1 MSDIQIY
8 KTFES
13 LKDCVKSIP
22 CESVAERLGLGLI
35 RTGNSLQGDCPSGH
49 VSKGGRCF
57 SINSVDNYGHCFNCG
72 RGFDNIAMV
81 QEKLRLSFPDAI
93 KWIADN
99 FGIKHSVNLNGI
111 APKILSPKEEEEL
124 NKFHVNAL
132 LFESAFSWM
141 HNLLFEEEGKEVL
154 RYLTEDRN
162 YDPEVLKNTEFCY
175 FPQVTL
181 IKGYLQKLH
190 PGADND
196 LVQLPLSGASGDKFK
211 LAIPYRNVQGQ
222 ITGFLKRATCTGGIT
237 YTDRNGKVNEN
248 ARWDST
254 QGTRKHDIFNLSK
267 CKGQETLIVVEGYP
281 DAVYFTAL
289 GIPNVVAVGQGI
301 LSENHL
307 EGMKLN
313 RVKNVIISLDND
325 EVGPGNTVK
334 AIKLLLTESDI
345 TPFVLDPKLLSPS
358 KDPDEYVRVRGLDAF
373 KIILDMVTL
382 GSVWASRYL
391 LEKSSTANPIAKKK
405 ALDEVINLAGLTKN
419 PIDKEEIISV
429 ISKSLKCSMPAVK
442 ELLKLEQEKVAS
454 VQGIPEQPTGRF
466 WTVKDKDLRI
476 DIKKYMDFIVAEGF
490 SKFYMDKDYT
500 FVRTNSKIVS
510 EYSLPQ
516 IKDHILSY
524 VRNIE
529 EVKQGTKNKLY
540 ETLYNNVGHYF
551 SESLVECIPPV
562 DIKFKRDEKDRA
574 YVYYKNGYVCLGKNK
589 DAGLSSYKE
598 LESPIWQH
606 IINERSLDLIKV
618 KYKKPEYEQFLWNVV
633 GGNQDRFLSL
643 CSVIGYMMHGHK
655 EESNA
660 KAIVLCDQKIPSD
673 GEPNGRTGKSLI
685 GKALEKIKNIE
696 RVDGKN
702 FDFKSTFT
710 FQMVKLGTQIID
722 FNDVDANF
730 DFEKLFSVITDGMT
744 IEYKNKTPFVVPFSE
759 SPKIM
764 ISTNYTIK
772 GIGSSYK
779 DRMFEIE
786 FTDHYNTDHKPKDE
800 FGHDFFTGWDPDEWN
815 RFDNFMLECLQLYL
829 DEGLVGCNLE
839 TLNLRKLIDL
849 TSIEFVE
856 FAEESIE
863 LNKEYNLNQL
873 YNDFKKH
880 IGFENDTFNPCPVR
894 QKTFTSWLMILNQ
907 FKKKKF
913 QKRQSNGRQLV
924 MLAA

>member
-1 MSDIQIY
+1 MSEVQTY
-8 KTFES
+8 NTFES

-22 CESVAERLGLGLI
+22 CESVAEILGLGLV
-35 RTGNSLQGDCPSGH
+35 RTGNSPQGDCPSGH
-49 VSKGGRCF
+49 ISKGGKCF
-57 SINSVDNYGHCFNCG
+57 SINTVDNYGHCFNCG

-81 QEKLRLSFPDAI
+81 QEKLRLSFPEAI

-99 FGIKHSVNLNGI
+99 FGIKYSISLNGLT
-111 APKILSPKEEEEL
+111 PKILSAKEEEEL
-124 NKFHVNAL
+124 KKFHINAL
-132 LFESAFSWM
+132 LYESAFSWM
-141 HNLLFEEEGKEVL
+141 HNLLFDEVGEEAL
-154 RYLTEDRN
+154 RYLTADRN
-162 YDPEVLKNTEFCY
+162 YDPEVLKNSEFCY
-175 FPQVTL
+175 FPESTL

-190 PGADND
+190 IGADNEI
-196 LVQLPLSGASGDKFK
+196 VQLPLNGHFRDNFR
-211 LAIPYRNVQGQ
+211 LAIPYRNAQGQ
-222 ITGFLKRATCTGGIT
+222 ITGFLKRATRPEGIT
-237 YTDRNGKVNEN
+237 IPDKDGKVTEN
-248 ARWDST
+248 VRWDST
-254 QGTRKHDIFNLSK
+254 YGLKKKDIFNLSK
-267 CKGQETLIVVEGYP
+267 CKGQETLLVVEGYP

-289 GIPNVVAVGQGI
+289 GMPNVVAVGQGL
-301 LSENHL
+301 LSESHL
-307 EGMKLN
+307 EGMKIN
-313 RVKNVIISLDND
+313 RVKNVIISFDND
-325 EVGPGNTVK
+325 EVGPGNTCK
-334 AIKLLLTESDI
+334 AVKLLLAESDI
-345 TPFVLDPKLLSPS
+345 TPFILNPKLLGSY
-358 KDPDEYVRVRGLDAF
+358 KDADEYVRARGLDAF
-373 KIILDMVTL
+373 KILLDMATI

-405 ALDEVINLAGLTKN
+405 ALDEVIKLAGLTKS
-419 PIDKEEIISV
+419 PLDKEEIISV
-429 ISKSLKCSMPAVK
+429 VSKTLKYSKPAVK
-442 ELLKLEQEKVAS
+442 ELFEIEQEKMAKY
-454 VQGIPEQPTGRF
+454 QGIEEPTGRF
-466 WTVKDKDLRI
+466 WTFKDHVLQINMKD
-476 DIKKYMDFIVAEGF
+476 YVDFIVAEGY
-490 SKFYMDKDYT
+490 SKFYMDKDYA
-500 FVRTNSKIVS
+500 FVRTNSKIVT

-562 DIKFKRDEKDRA
+562 DIKFKRDEKERA
-574 YVYYKNGYVCLGKNK
+574 YVYYNNGYACLGKNSE
-589 DAGLSSYKE
+589 ASLNSYKD

-606 IINERSLDLIKV
+606 IINERSIDLIKV

-633 GGNQDRFLSL
+633 GGNEQRFLSL
-643 CSVIGYMMHGHK
+643 CSVIGYMMHDHK

-660 KAIVLCDQKIPSD
+660 KAIILCDQKIPSD

-702 FDFKSTFT
+702 FYFKPTFT

-730 DFEKLFSVITDGMT
+730 DFERLFSVITDGMT
-744 IEYKNKTPFVVPFSE
+744 VEYKNKTPFVIPFSE

-786 FTDHYNTDHKPKDE
+786 FSDHYTPEHKPIDE
-800 FGHDFFTGWDPDEWN
+800 FGHDFFTGWDVDEWN

-839 TLNLRKLIDL
+839 TLDQRKLIDL

-873 YNDFKKH
+873 YTDFKKH
-880 IGFENDTFNPCPVR
+880 IGFENDTFNPCPVK
-894 QKTFTSWLMILNQ
+894 QNTFTSWLIVLTQ
-907 FKKKKF
+907 FKSKKF
-913 QKRQSNGRQLV
+913 HKRQSNGRQLV